1 MQKTERVGFSASPP
15 AVCAPRGAAWS
26 AALPGAGKPF
36 AGWFSF
42 PPFESLH
49 RDVKNGESGIL
60 RFASRR
66 LHSVLRGLARRRSP
80 GRENHSQD
88 GFLFRPSNPSISMP
102 KTRAPLRVLLFLA
115 ERVGFSASPPAV
127 CAPRGTTLVGG
138 APRGRKTIHRMVF
151 FSALRIPPSLYKNK
165 STRLGALVFGGESG
179 ILRFA
184 SRRLRSVL
192 RGLAR
197 RRSPG
202 RENHSQDGFLFRPS
216 NPSISMPKT
225 RAPLRV
231 LLFLAERVGFE
242 PTLPLRGKHDFQSCA
257 FDQLSHLSTAR
268 FFRRNVY
275 NTRMRSNLQAFFY
288 SSSC

>member
-1 MQKTERVGFSASPP
+1 MQKTKSTLAGALVFGGESGILRFASCRLRSARRGLGRRRSPGRENHSLDGFLFRPSNPSISMQKQEHPFGCPCFWRREWDSPLRLSP
-15 AVCAPRGAAWS
+15 LALRAARPRS

-36 AGWFSF
+36 AGWFSV

-49 RDVKNGESGIL
+49 
-60 RFASRR
+60 
-66 LHSVLRGLARRRSP
+66 
-80 GRENHSQD
+80 
-88 GFLFRPSNPSISMP
+88 
-102 KTRAPLRVLLFLA
+102 
-115 ERVGFSASPPAV
+115 
-127 CAPRGTTLVGG
+127 
-138 APRGRKTIHRMVF
+138 
-151 FSALRIPPSLYKNK
+151 LY
-165 STRLGALVFGGESG
+165 A
-179 ILRFA
+179 
-184 SRRLRSVL
+184 
-192 RGLAR
+192 
-197 RRSPG
+197 
-202 RENHSQDGFLFRPS
+202 
-216 NPSISMPKT
+216 KT